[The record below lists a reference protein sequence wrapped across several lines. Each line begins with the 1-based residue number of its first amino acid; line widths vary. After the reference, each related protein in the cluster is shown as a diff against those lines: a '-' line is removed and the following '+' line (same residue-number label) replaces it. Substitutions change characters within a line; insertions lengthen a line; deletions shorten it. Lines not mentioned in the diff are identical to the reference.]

1 MNTKLKYTVVY
12 YQSAAIKKAASLASY
27 NAKSQTV
34 LWRDNAILPERG
46 HYLATLK
53 AVANFM
59 KGFAIHAKI
68 NLLY

>member
-46 HYLATLK
+46 HYLATFMYLIANMSNLFCK
-53 AVANFM
+53 A
-59 KGFAIHAKI
+59 GSI
-68 NLLY
+68 